1 VVTAVL
7 VVIDLLVVV
16 SLVDAK
22 HLRPEGL
29 VIVVEVLV
37 EIDPVVVVAMRLV
50 IDHDLVEIDQHF

>member
-1 VVTAVL
+1 L

-22 HLRPEGL
+22 HLRLEGL

-50 IDHDLVEIDQHF
+50 IDHDLVVIGQHF